1 MLCTGKVNEQRFYV
15 LSRVNNQEA
24 MRWADLLNQ
33 GAMYGDEPRYYL
45 LGREK
50 NEPRRFVPGRVK

>member
-1 MLCTGKVNEQRFYV
+1 MNEQRFYV